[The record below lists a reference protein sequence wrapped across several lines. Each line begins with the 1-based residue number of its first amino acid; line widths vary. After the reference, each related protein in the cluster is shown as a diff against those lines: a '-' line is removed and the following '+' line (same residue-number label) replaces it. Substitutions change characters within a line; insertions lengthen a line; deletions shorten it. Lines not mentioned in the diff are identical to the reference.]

1 LFVTGKLT
9 FWLWRPRRAEV
20 CGWGFFY
27 APIPARDRSAEYE
40 PAPEETIMK
49 AQEFM
54 SCPAVT
60 VDRKTC
66 VAEVARIMADK
77 RVGCIIVVDG
87 NGKLCGIVTQS
98 DFGGDQHGVPFSMEL
113 LLQMFS
119 RSMAAEQIQ
128 SIRKEA
134 RRKTAEQIMV
144 TEVITA
150 SEDTQVEEMARLM
163 LRYDI
168 DHIPIVREGVPLGIV
183 ARHDFLR
190 MLAESHAPIS
200 AMS

>member
-1 LFVTGKLT
+1 M
-9 FWLWRPRRAEV
+9 
-20 CGWGFFY
+20 
-27 APIPARDRSAEYE
+27 
-40 PAPEETIMK
+40 IMK

-54 SCPAVT
+54 SRPAVT

-66 VAEVARIMADK
+66 VAEVARIMADE
-77 RVGCIIVVDG
+77 RVGCIVVVDG
-87 NGKLCGIVTQS
+87 KGKLCGIVTQS
-98 DFGGDQHGVPFSMEL
+98 DFGGDQHGVPLSMEL

-150 SEDTQVEEMARLM
+150 NEDTQVEEMARLM

-190 MLAESHAPIS
+190 MLAETHEPVS